1 MATIISDNITSPLGF
16 TTEQTYKA
24 VREGKSGLAHYPC
37 ENGKG
42 GWNDL
47 PFPIEASL
55 FEEEQWDKIMVDGFS
70 KFESLVLHSVK
81 AAISTL
87 LFNKERAILIL
98 SSTKGDIDELHITNY
113 ELPSPTPNTQHPS
126 SNSLADS
133 AKKVSLAIGIENDPI
148 VVCNACISGVSAII
162 LGQRL
167 VDCGNFT
174 HVIVCGADV
183 QSRFIVSGFQSLKAL
198 SDEPCRPFDID
209 RLGLNLGEAAA
220 SIVLSREMNF
230 PNGWKVDKGAVCNDA
245 YHISAPHP
253 KGLGAGLA
261 LSKMKDYYNPI
272 SVIGVHGTATMY
284 NDQMESKAIEEA
296 GLQDVPLSALKGYF
310 GHTMGA
316 AGVLETI
323 IMMRAL
329 EDGMILPSKGFETCG
344 VSGKVKMSDKPMMAK
359 GNTFIK
365 MLSGFGGC
373 NGAVR
378 VSDRQLPQ
386 IIVNDILISQ
396 THSVKITQ
404 DEIIVDGDRLDVT
417 SHGKEM
423 LTEIYK
429 TKIGD
434 YPKFYKMDMLSRLA
448 FVASELLIDSEGHRS
463 KDEDQRTLNSNL
475 STLNSSRAI
484 VFFNHSSSIIADRQY
499 LKSIEKEDFYPSPA
513 AFVYTLPN
521 ITTGEIALRN
531 GYHGETSFYLLA
543 QRNEKLMQRVIKS
556 TFIDRDTKSI
566 IGGWIDCPS
575 EDEFECE
582 ISLFCK
588 E

>member
-1 MATIISDNITSPLGF
+1 MATVISDNITSPLGL

-24 VREGKSGLAHYPC
+24 VRQGKSGLSHYPC
-37 ENGKG
+37 ENGEG
-42 GWNDL
+42 GWNVL

-55 FEEEQWDKIMVDGFS
+55 FNKEQWDKIMVDGFS

-87 LFNKERAILIL
+87 IFNKERAILIL
-98 SSTKGDIDELHITNY
+98 SSTKGDIELL
-113 ELPSPTPNTQHPS
+113 EKGEDMS
-126 SNSLADS
+126 SLADA
-133 AKKVSLAIGIENDPI
+133 AKKVSMAIGIENDPI

-167 VDCGNFT
+167 VDCGNYSN
-174 HVIVCGADV
+174 VIVCGADV
-183 QSRFIVSGFQSLKAL
+183 QSRFIVSGFQALKAL
-198 SDEPCRPFDID
+198 SEEPCRPFDIE

-220 SIVLSREMNF
+220 TIVLSSEMNS
-230 PNGWKVDKGAVCNDA
+230 PKGWKIDKGAICNDA

-253 KGLGAGLA
+253 KGLGAGMA
-261 LSKMKDYYNPI
+261 LRKMKDADNPI

-284 NDQMESKAIEEA
+284 NDQMESKAIEMAE
-296 GLQDVPLSALKGYF
+296 LQDVPLSALKGYF

-323 IMMRAL
+323 ITMRAL
-329 EDGMILPSKGFETCG
+329 EDGLILPSKGFETCG
-344 VSGKVKMSDKPMMAK
+344 VSGKVKISDKSVMVH
-359 GNTFIK
+359 GNTFVK

-378 VSDRQLPQ
+378 VSDRFLPV
-386 IIVNDILISQ
+386 IIVNDILVSQ
-396 THSVKITQ
+396 THSVRITQ
-404 DEIIVDGDRLDVT
+404 DEIVVDDNRLDVK

-423 LTEIYK
+423 LTEVYK
-429 TKIGD
+429 TKIGN

-448 FVASELLIDSEGHRS
+448 FVASELLIGC
-463 KDEDQRTLNSNL
+463 DEENDDHSND
-475 STLNSSRAI
+475 RA
-484 VFFNHSSSIIADRQY
+484 VVLFNHSSSIIADRQY
-499 LKSIEKEDFYPSPA
+499 VKSIEIDDFFPSPA

-531 GYHGETSFYLLA
+531 GYHGETSFYILVE
-543 QRNEKLMQRVIKS
+543 RNEKLMQRVIKS
-556 TFIDRDTKSI
+556 TFIDRDIKSV

-575 EDEFECE
+575 EDKFECD
-582 ISLFCK
+582 IRIYVK

>member
-1 MATIISDNITSPLGF
+1 MATVISDNITSPLGL

-24 VREGKSGLAHYPC
+24 VRQGKSGLKHYPC
-37 ENGKG
+37 EDGKG

-55 FEEEQWDKIMVDGFS
+55 FNKEQWDKIMVDGFS

-87 LFNKERAILIL
+87 IFNKERAILIL
-98 SSTKGDIDELHITNY
+98 SSTKGDIELL
-113 ELPSPTPNTQHPS
+113 EKGEDMS
-126 SNSLADS
+126 SLADA
-133 AKKVSLAIGIENDPI
+133 AKKVSMAIGIENDPI

-167 VDCGNFT
+167 VDCGNYSN
-174 HVIVCGADV
+174 VIVCGADV
-183 QSRFIVSGFQSLKAL
+183 QSRFIVSGFQALKAL
-198 SDEPCRPFDID
+198 SEEPCRPFDIE

-220 SIVLSREMNF
+220 TIVLSSERNS
-230 PNGWKVDKGAVCNDA
+230 PKGWKIDKGAICNDA

-253 KGLGAGLA
+253 KGLGAGMA
-261 LSKMKDYYNPI
+261 LRKMKDADNPI

-284 NDQMESKAIEEA
+284 NDQMESKAIEMAE
-296 GLQDVPLSALKGYF
+296 LQDVPLSALKGYF

-323 IMMRAL
+323 ITMRAL
-329 EDGMILPSKGFETCG
+329 EDGVILPSKGFETRG
-344 VSGKVKMSDKPMMAK
+344 VSCKVKMSDKPMMAN
-359 GNTFIK
+359 GNTFVK

-378 VSDRQLPQ
+378 VSDRFLPV
-386 IIVNDILISQ
+386 IIVNDILVSQ
-396 THSVKITQ
+396 THSVRITQ
-404 DEIIVDGDRLDVT
+404 DEIVVDGNRLDVK

-423 LTEIYK
+423 LTEVYK
-429 TKIGD
+429 TKIGN

-448 FVASELLIDSEGHRS
+448 FVVSELLIGC
-463 KDEDQRTLNSNL
+463 DEIKEEHSND
-475 STLNSSRAI
+475 RA
-484 VFFNHSSSIIADRQY
+484 VVLFNHSSSIIADRQY
-499 LKSIEKEDFYPSPA
+499 VKSIEIDDFFPSPA

-531 GYHGETSFYLLA
+531 GYHGETSFYILA
-543 QRNEKLMQRVIKS
+543 ERNEKLMQRVIKS
-556 TFIDRDTKSI
+556 TFIDRDIKSV

-575 EDEFECE
+575 EDKFECD
-582 ISLFCK
+582 IRIYVK

>member
-1 MATIISDNITSPLGF
+1 MATVISDNITSPLGL

-24 VREGKSGLAHYPC
+24 VRQGKSGLSHYPC
-37 ENGKG
+37 ENGEG

-55 FEEEQWDKIMVDGFS
+55 FNKEQWDKIMVDGFS

-87 LFNKERAILIL
+87 IFNKERAILIL
-98 SSTKGDIDELHITNY
+98 SSTKGDIELL
-113 ELPSPTPNTQHPS
+113 EKGEDMS
-126 SNSLADS
+126 SLADA
-133 AKKVSLAIGIENDPI
+133 AKKVSMAIGIENDPI

-167 VDCGNFT
+167 VDCGNYSN
-174 HVIVCGADV
+174 VIVCGADV
-183 QSRFIVSGFQSLKAL
+183 QSRFIVSGFQALKAL
-198 SDEPCRPFDID
+198 SEEPCRPFDIE

-220 SIVLSREMNF
+220 TIVLSSEMNS
-230 PNGWKVDKGAVCNDA
+230 PKGWKIDKGAICNDA

-253 KGLGAGLA
+253 KGLGAGMA
-261 LSKMKDYYNPI
+261 LRKMKDADNPI

-284 NDQMESKAIEEA
+284 NDQMESKAIEMAE
-296 GLQDVPLSALKGYF
+296 LQDVPLSALKGYF
-310 GHTMGA
+310 GHTMGS

-329 EDGMILPSKGFETCG
+329 EDGVILPSKGFETRG
-344 VSGKVKMSDKPMMAK
+344 VSGKVKMSDKSMMAN
-359 GNTFIK
+359 GNTFVK

-378 VSDRQLPQ
+378 VSDRSLPQ
-386 IIVNDILISQ
+386 IIVNDILVSQ
-396 THSVKITQ
+396 THSVRITQ
-404 DEIIVDGDRLDVT
+404 DEIVVDGNRLDVK

-423 LTEIYK
+423 LTEVYK
-429 TKIGD
+429 TKIGN

-448 FVASELLIDSEGHRS
+448 FVASELLIGC
-463 KDEDQRTLNSNL
+463 DEENDDHSND
-475 STLNSSRAI
+475 RA
-484 VFFNHSSSIIADRQY
+484 VVLFNHASSIIADRQY
-499 LKSIEKEDFYPSPA
+499 VKSIEIDDFFPSPA

-531 GYHGETSFYLLA
+531 GYHGETSFYILA
-543 QRNEKLMQRVIKS
+543 ERNERLMQRVIKS
-556 TFIDRDTKSI
+556 TFIDRDIKSV

-575 EDEFECE
+575 EDKFECD
-582 ISLFCK
+582 IRIYVK

>member
-1 MATIISDNITSPLGF
+1 MATVISDNITSPLGL
-16 TTEQTYKA
+16 TTEQTYKT
-24 VREGKSGLAHYPC
+24 VRQGKSGLSHYPC
-37 ENGKG
+37 ENGEG

-55 FEEEQWDKIMVDGFS
+55 FNKEQWDKIMVDGFS

-87 LFNKERAILIL
+87 IFNKERAILIL
-98 SSTKGDIDELHITNY
+98 SSTKGDIELL
-113 ELPSPTPNTQHPS
+113 EKGEDMS
-126 SNSLADS
+126 SLADA
-133 AKKVSLAIGIENDPI
+133 AKKVSMAIGIENDPI

-167 VDCGNFT
+167 VDCGNYSN
-174 HVIVCGADV
+174 VIVCGADV
-183 QSRFIVSGFQSLKAL
+183 QSRFIVSGFQALKAL
-198 SDEPCRPFDID
+198 SEEPCRPFDIE

-220 SIVLSREMNF
+220 TIVLSSEMNS
-230 PNGWKVDKGAVCNDA
+230 PKGWKIDKGAICNDA

-253 KGLGAGLA
+253 KGLGAGMA
-261 LSKMKDYYNPI
+261 LRKMKDADNPI

-284 NDQMESKAIEEA
+284 NDQMESKAIEMAE
-296 GLQDVPLSALKGYF
+296 LQDVPLLALKGYF

-323 IMMRAL
+323 ITMRAL
-329 EDGMILPSKGFETCG
+329 EDGLILPSKGFETCG
-344 VSGKVKMSDKPMMAK
+344 VSGKVKISDKSVMVH
-359 GNTFIK
+359 GNTFVK

-378 VSDRQLPQ
+378 VSDRFLPV
-386 IIVNDILISQ
+386 IIVNDILVSQ
-396 THSVKITQ
+396 THSVRITQ
-404 DEIIVDGDRLDVT
+404 DEIVVDGNRLDVK

-423 LTEIYK
+423 LTEVYK
-429 TKIGD
+429 TKIGN

-448 FVASELLIDSEGHRS
+448 FVASELLIGC
-463 KDEDQRTLNSNL
+463 DEENDDHSND
-475 STLNSSRAI
+475 RA
-484 VFFNHSSSIIADRQY
+484 VVLFNHSSSIIADRQY
-499 LKSIEKEDFYPSPA
+499 VKSIEIDDFFPSPA

-531 GYHGETSFYLLA
+531 GYHGETSFYILA
-543 QRNEKLMQRVIKS
+543 ERNEKLMQRVIKS
-556 TFIDRDTKSI
+556 TFIDRDIKSV

-575 EDEFECE
+575 EDKFECD
-582 ISLFCK
+582 IRIYVK

>member
-1 MATIISDNITSPLGF
+1 MATVISNNITSPLGL

-24 VREGKSGLAHYPC
+24 VCQGKSGLSHYPC
-37 ENGKG
+37 ENGEG

-47 PFPIEASL
+47 PFSIEASL
-55 FEEEQWDKIMVDGFS
+55 FNKEQWDKIMVDGFS
-70 KFESLVLHSVK
+70 KFESLVLYSVK

-87 LFNKERAILIL
+87 IFNKERAILIL
-98 SSTKGDIDELHITNY
+98 SSTKGDIELL
-113 ELPSPTPNTQHPS
+113 EKGEDMS
-126 SNSLADS
+126 SLADA
-133 AKKVSLAIGIENDPI
+133 AKKVSMAIGIENDPI

-167 VDCGNFT
+167 VDCGNYSN
-174 HVIVCGADV
+174 VIVCGADV
-183 QSRFIVSGFQSLKAL
+183 QSRFIVSGFQALKAL
-198 SDEPCRPFDID
+198 SEEPCRPFDIE

-220 SIVLSREMNF
+220 TIVLSSEMNS
-230 PNGWKVDKGAVCNDA
+230 PKGWKVDKGAVCNDA

-253 KGLGAGLA
+253 KGLGAGMA
-261 LSKMKDYYNPI
+261 LCKMKDADNPI

-284 NDQMESKAIEEA
+284 NDQMESKAIEMAE
-296 GLQDVPLSALKGYF
+296 LQDVPLSALKGYF

-323 IMMRAL
+323 ITMRAL
-329 EDGMILPSKGFETCG
+329 EDDVILPSKGYETCG
-344 VSGKVKMSDKPMMAK
+344 VSGKVKMSDKSVMVH
-359 GNTFIK
+359 GNTFVK

-378 VSDRQLPQ
+378 VSDRFLPM
-386 IIVNDILISQ
+386 IIVNDILVSQ
-396 THSVKITQ
+396 THSVRITQ
-404 DEIIVDGDRLDVT
+404 DEIIVDGNRLDVK
-417 SHGKEM
+417 SRGKEM
-423 LTEIYK
+423 LTEVYK

-448 FVASELLIDSEGHRS
+448 FIASELLIEAEGQRS
-463 KDEDQRTLNSNL
+463 KGKNQKAKVESQRAVVL
-475 STLNSSRAI
+475 
-484 VFFNHSSSIIADRQY
+484 FNHSSSIIADRQY
-499 LKSIEKEDFYPSPA
+499 VKSIEKDDFFPSPA

-543 QRNEKLMQRVIKS
+543 ERNEKLMQRVIKS
-556 TFIDRDTKSI
+556 TFIDRDIKSV

-575 EDEFECE
+575 EDKFECD
-582 ISLFCK
+582 IRIYVK
-588 E
+588 Q

>member
-1 MATIISDNITSPLGF
+1 MATVISDNITSPLGF

-98 SSTKGDIDELHITNY
+98 SSTKGDIEDFL
-113 ELPSPTPNTQHPS
+113 SPTPNTQHPS
-126 SNSLADS
+126 SKTLADA

-167 VDCGNFT
+167 VDCGNYT

-198 SDEPCRPFDID
+198 SGEPCRPFDIE

-220 SIVLSREMNF
+220 TIVLSREMNF

-253 KGLGAGLA
+253 KGLGAGMA
-261 LSKMKDYYNPI
+261 LSKMKDADNPI

-284 NDQMESKAIEEA
+284 NDQMESKAIEMTD
-296 GLQDVPLSALKGYF
+296 LQDVPLSALKGYF

-329 EDGMILPSKGFETCG
+329 EDGIILPSKGFETCG
-344 VSGKVKMSDKPMMAK
+344 VSGKVKMSDKTMTAD
-359 GNTFIK
+359 GNTFVK

-378 VSDRQLPQ
+378 VSDRPLPQ
-386 IIVNDILISQ
+386 IIVNDILVSQ

-404 DEIIVDGDRLDVT
+404 DEIIVDGNRLDVK

-423 LTEIYK
+423 LTEVYK

-448 FVASELLIDSEGHRS
+448 FVASELLIGAEG
-463 KDEDQRTLNSNL
+463 QRTLNSNP

-484 VFFNHSSSIIADRQY
+484 VLFNHSSSIIADRQY
-499 LKSIEKEDFYPSPA
+499 VKSIEKDDFFPSPA

-531 GYHGETSFYLLA
+531 DYHGETSFYLLA
-543 QRNEKLMQRVIKS
+543 ERNEKLMQRVIKS
-556 TFIDRDTKSI
+556 TFIDRDIKSV

-582 ISLFCK
+582 ISVFCK

>member
-1 MATIISDNITSPLGF
+1 MATIISDNITSPLGL

-24 VREGKSGLAHYPC
+24 VREGKSGLSHYPC
-37 ENGKG
+37 ENGEG

-55 FEEEQWDKIMVDGFS
+55 FSKEQWDEIVVDGFS

-81 AAISTL
+81 EAISTL
-87 LFNKERAILIL
+87 IFNKERAILIL
-98 SSTKGDIDELHITNY
+98 SSTKGDIELL
-113 ELPSPTPNTQHPS
+113 EKGEDMP
-126 SNSLADS
+126 SLADA

-148 VVCNACISGVSAII
+148 VVCNACISGVAAII

-167 VDCGNFT
+167 VDCGNYT

-198 SDEPCRPFDID
+198 SDEPCRPFDIE

-220 SIVLSREMNF
+220 TIVLSREMNS

-253 KGLGAGLA
+253 KGLGAGMA
-261 LSKMKDYYNPI
+261 LRKMKDADNPI

-284 NDQMESKAIEEA
+284 NDQMESKAIEMA
-296 GLQDVPLSALKGYF
+296 DLQDVPLSALKGYF

-323 IMMRAL
+323 LMMRAI
-329 EDGMILPSKGFETCG
+329 EDNMILPSKGFETCG
-344 VSGKVKMSDKPMMAK
+344 VSGKVKMSDKPMTAE
-359 GNTFIK
+359 GNTFVK

-373 NGAVR
+373 NGVVR
-378 VSDRQLPQ
+378 VSDRPLPQ
-386 IIVNDILISQ
+386 IIDNDNLVSQ

-404 DEIIVDGDRLDVT
+404 DEVVVDGSRLDVK
-417 SHGKEM
+417 SRGKEM
-423 LTEIYK
+423 LTEVYK

-434 YPKFYKMDMLSRLA
+434 YSKFYKMDMLSRLA
-448 FVASELLIDSEGHRS
+448 FIASELIIESEG
-463 KDEDQRTLNSNL
+463 QRTLNSNP
-475 STLNSSRAI
+475 STLNYSRA
-484 VFFNHSSSIIADRQY
+484 VVLFNHSSSIIADRQY
-499 LKSIEKEDFYPSPA
+499 VKSIEKDDFFPSPA

-531 GYHGETSFYLLA
+531 GYHGETSFYILA
-543 QRNEKLMQRVIKS
+543 ERNEKLMQRVIKS
-556 TFIDRDTKSI
+556 TFIDRDIKSV

-582 ISLFCK
+582 ISIFCK

>member
-1 MATIISDNITSPLGF
+1 MATIISDNITSPLGL
-16 TTEQTYKA
+16 TTEQTYRA

-37 ENGKG
+37 ENGEG

-55 FEEEQWDKIMVDGFS
+55 FKKEQWDKIMVDGFS

-87 LFNKERAILIL
+87 IFNKERAILIL
-98 SSTKGDIDELHITNY
+98 SSTKGDVEDFL
-113 ELPSPTPNTQHPS
+113 SPTPNTQHPS

-133 AKKVSLAIGIENDPI
+133 AKKVSQAIGIENDPI
-148 VVCNACISGVSAII
+148 VVCNACISGISAII

-198 SDEPCRPFDID
+198 SDEPCRPFDIE

-220 SIVLSREMNF
+220 TIVLSREMNF
-230 PNGWKVDKGAVCNDA
+230 PDGWKVDKGAICNDA

-253 KGLGAGLA
+253 KGLGAGMA
-261 LSKMKDYYNPI
+261 LGKMKDADNPI

-284 NDQMESKAIEEA
+284 NDQMESKAIEMA

-404 DEIIVDGDRLDVT
+404 DEIIVDGNRLDVK

-423 LTEIYK
+423 LTEVYK

-448 FVASELLIDSEGHRS
+448 FVASELLIDSEGQRS
-463 KDEDQRTLNSNL
+463 KDEGEFSISND
-475 STLNSSRAI
+475 RAI
-484 VFFNHSSSIIADRQY
+484 VLFNHSSSIIADRQY
-499 LKSIEKEDFYPSPA
+499 LKSIEKDDFYPSPA

-543 QRNEKLMQRVIKS
+543 ERNEKLMQRVIKS

-566 IGGWIDCPS
+566 IGGWIDCLS

>member
-1 MATIISDNITSPLGF
+1 MATVISDNITSPLGL

-24 VREGKSGLAHYPC
+24 VCEGKSGLAHYPC
-37 ENGKG
+37 EDGKG

-55 FEEEQWDKIMVDGFS
+55 FNKEQWDKIMVDGFS
-70 KFESLVLHSVK
+70 RFESLVLHSVK

-87 LFNKERAILIL
+87 TFDKERAILVL
-98 SSTKGDIDELHITNY
+98 SSTKGDIELL
-113 ELPSPTPNTQHPS
+113 EKGEDMP
-126 SNSLADS
+126 SLADA
-133 AKKVSLAIGIENDPI
+133 AKKVSKAIGIENDPI
-148 VVCNACISGVSAII
+148 VVCNACISGVSGII

-167 VDCGNFT
+167 VDCGNYT
-174 HVIVCGADV
+174 HAIVCGADV
-183 QSRFIVSGFQSLKAL
+183 QGRFIVSGFQSLKAL
-198 SDEPCRPFDID
+198 SDEPCRPFDIE

-220 SIVLSREMNF
+220 TIVLSREMDF
-230 PNGWKVDKGAVCNDA
+230 PKGWKVDKGAVCNDA

-261 LSKMKDYYNPI
+261 LGKVKDADEPI

-284 NDQMESKAIEEA
+284 NDQMESKAIEMAE
-296 GLQDVPLSALKGYF
+296 LQSVPLSALKGYF

-329 EDGMILPSKGFETCG
+329 EDGVILPSKGFETCG
-344 VSGKVKMSDKPMMAK
+344 VSGKVKMSDKQMTAE
-359 GNTFIK
+359 GNTFVK

-378 VSDRQLPQ
+378 VSDRTLPQ
-386 IIVNDILISQ
+386 IIVNDILVKQS
-396 THSVKITQ
+396 HSVKITQ
-404 DEIIVDGDRLDVT
+404 EEVVIDGEKLDLE
-417 SHGKEM
+417 SRGKEM
-423 LTEIYK
+423 LTEVYK

-448 FVASELLIDSEGHRS
+448 FVASELLIESEG
-463 KDEDQRTLNSNL
+463 QRVINNYQLTINMPNTPHLTPN
-475 STLNSSRAI
+475 TERA
-484 VFFNHSSSIIADRQY
+484 VVLFNHSSSIIADCQY
-499 LKSIEKEDFYPSPA
+499 VKSIDKDDFYPSPA

-543 QRNEKLMQRVIKS
+543 ERNEKLMQRVIKS
-556 TFIDRDTKSI
+556 TFIDRDIKSV

-575 EDEFECE
+575 EDKFECE
-582 ISLFCK
+582 INIFEK
-588 E
+588 

>member
-1 MATIISDNITSPLGF
+1 MATIISDNITSPLGL
-16 TTEQTYKA
+16 TTEQTYRA

-37 ENGKG
+37 ENGEG

-55 FEEEQWDKIMVDGFS
+55 FKKEQWDKIMVDGFS

-87 LFNKERAILIL
+87 IFNKERAILIL
-98 SSTKGDIDELHITNY
+98 SSTKGDVEDFL
-113 ELPSPTPNTQHPS
+113 SPTPNTQHPS

-133 AKKVSLAIGIENDPI
+133 AKKVSQAIGIENDPI
-148 VVCNACISGVSAII
+148 VVCNACISGISAII

-183 QSRFIVSGFQSLKAL
+183 QSRFIVSGFQSLMAL
-198 SDEPCRPFDID
+198 SDEPCRPFDIE

-220 SIVLSREMNF
+220 TIVLSREMNF
-230 PNGWKVDKGAVCNDA
+230 PDGWKVDKGAVCNDA

-253 KGLGAGLA
+253 KGLGAGMA
-261 LSKMKDYYNPI
+261 LGKMKDADNPI

-284 NDQMESKAIEEA
+284 NDQMESKAIEMA

-378 VSDRQLPQ
+378 VSDRQFPQ

-404 DEIIVDGDRLDVT
+404 DEIIVDGNRLDVK

-423 LTEIYK
+423 LTEVYK

-448 FVASELLIDSEGHRS
+448 FVASELLIDSEGQRS
-463 KDEDQRTLNSNL
+463 KDEGEFSISND
-475 STLNSSRAI
+475 RAI

-499 LKSIEKEDFYPSPA
+499 LKSIEKDDFYPSPA

-543 QRNEKLMQRVIKS
+543 ERNEKLMQRVIKS
-556 TFIDRDTKSI
+556 TFIDHDTKSI
-566 IGGWIDCPS
+566 IGGWIDCLS

>member
-1 MATIISDNITSPLGF
+1 MATVISDNITSPLGL

-24 VREGKSGLAHYPC
+24 VRQGKSGLSHYPC
-37 ENGKG
+37 ENGEG

-55 FEEEQWDKIMVDGFS
+55 FNKEQWDKIMVDGFS

-87 LFNKERAILIL
+87 IFNKERAILIL
-98 SSTKGDIDELHITNY
+98 SSTKGDIELL
-113 ELPSPTPNTQHPS
+113 EKGEDMS
-126 SNSLADS
+126 SLADA
-133 AKKVSLAIGIENDPI
+133 AKKVSMAIGIENDPI

-167 VDCGNFT
+167 VDCGNYSN
-174 HVIVCGADV
+174 VIVCGADV
-183 QSRFIVSGFQSLKAL
+183 QSRFIVSGFQALKAL
-198 SDEPCRPFDID
+198 SEEPCRPFDIE

-220 SIVLSREMNF
+220 TIVLSSEMNS
-230 PNGWKVDKGAVCNDA
+230 PKGWKIDKGAICNDA

-253 KGLGAGLA
+253 KGLGAGMA
-261 LSKMKDYYNPI
+261 LRKMKDADNPI

-284 NDQMESKAIEEA
+284 NDQMESKAIEMAE
-296 GLQDVPLSALKGYF
+296 LQDVPLSALKGYF
-310 GHTMGA
+310 GHTMGS

-329 EDGMILPSKGFETCG
+329 EDGVILPSKGFETRG
-344 VSGKVKMSDKPMMAK
+344 VSGKVKMSDKPMMAN
-359 GNTFIK
+359 GNTFVK

-378 VSDRQLPQ
+378 VSDRSLPQ
-386 IIVNDILISQ
+386 IIVNDILVSQ
-396 THSVKITQ
+396 THSVRITQ
-404 DEIIVDGDRLDVT
+404 DEIVVDGNRLDVK

-423 LTEIYK
+423 LTEVYK
-429 TKIGD
+429 TKIGN

-448 FVASELLIDSEGHRS
+448 FVASELLIGC
-463 KDEDQRTLNSNL
+463 DEENDDHSND
-475 STLNSSRAI
+475 RA
-484 VFFNHSSSIIADRQY
+484 VVLFNHASSIIADRQY
-499 LKSIEKEDFYPSPA
+499 VKSIEIDDFFPSPA

-543 QRNEKLMQRVIKS
+543 ERNEKLMQRVIKS
-556 TFIDRDTKSI
+556 TFIDRDIKSV

-575 EDEFECE
+575 EDEFECD
-582 ISLFCK
+582 IRIYVK

>member
-1 MATIISDNITSPLGF
+1 MATVISNNITSPLGL

-24 VREGKSGLAHYPC
+24 VREGKSGLSHYPC
-37 ENGKG
+37 ENGER

-47 PFPIEASL
+47 PFSIEASL
-55 FEEEQWDKIMVDGFS
+55 FKKEQWDEIVVDGFS

-81 AAISTL
+81 EAISTL
-87 LFNKERAILIL
+87 IFNKERAILIL
-98 SSTKGDIDELHITNY
+98 SSTKGDIELL
-113 ELPSPTPNTQHPS
+113 EKGEDMP
-126 SNSLADS
+126 SLADA

-167 VDCGNFT
+167 VDCGNYT
-174 HVIVCGADV
+174 HAIVCGADV

-198 SDEPCRPFDID
+198 SDEPCRPFDIE
-209 RLGLNLGEAAA
+209 RLGLNLGETAAT
-220 SIVLSREMNF
+220 IVLSREMNF
-230 PNGWKVDKGAVCNDA
+230 PNGWKVDKGAICNDA

-253 KGLGAGLA
+253 KGLGAGMA
-261 LSKMKDYYNPI
+261 LSKMKNADNPI

-284 NDQMESKAIEEA
+284 NDQMESKAIEMA
-296 GLQDVPLSALKGYF
+296 DLQDVPLSALKGYF

-329 EDGMILPSKGFETCG
+329 EDNVILPSKGFETCG
-344 VSGKVKMSDKPMMAK
+344 VSGKVKMSDKPMTAE
-359 GNTFIK
+359 GNTFVK

-373 NGAVR
+373 NGVVR
-378 VSDRQLPQ
+378 VSDRPLPQ
-386 IIVNDILISQ
+386 IIDNDILVSQ

-404 DEIIVDGDRLDVT
+404 DEVVVDGSRLDVK
-417 SHGKEM
+417 SRGKEM
-423 LTEIYK
+423 LTEVYK

-448 FVASELLIDSEGHRS
+448 FVASELLIESEG
-463 KDEDQRTLNSNL
+463 QRTLNSNP
-475 STLNSSRAI
+475 STLDSSRAVI
-484 VFFNHSSSIIADRQY
+484 LFNHSSSIIADRQY
-499 LKSIEKEDFYPSPA
+499 VKSIKKDDFFPSPA

-531 GYHGETSFYLLA
+531 GYHGETSFYFLA
-543 QRNEKLMQRVIKS
+543 ERNEKLMQMVIKS
-556 TFIDRDTKSI
+556 TFIDHDIKSV

-582 ISLFCK
+582 ISIFCK

>member
-1 MATIISDNITSPLGF
+1 MATVISDNITSPLGLA
-16 TTEQTYKA
+16 TEQTYKA
-24 VREGKSGLAHYPC
+24 VCEGKSGLAHYPC
-37 ENGKG
+37 EDGKG

-55 FEEEQWDKIMVDGFS
+55 FKEEQWDKIMVDGFS

-87 LFNKERAILIL
+87 TFDKERAILIL
-98 SSTKGDIDELHITNY
+98 SSTKGDIELLENG
-113 ELPSPTPNTQHPS
+113 EDMP
-126 SNSLADS
+126 SLADA
-133 AKKVSLAIGIENDPI
+133 AKKVSLDIGIENDPI

-167 VDCGNFT
+167 VDCGNYT

-183 QSRFIVSGFQSLKAL
+183 QGRFIVSGFQSLKAL
-198 SDEPCRPFDID
+198 SEEPCRPFDIE

-220 SIVLSREMNF
+220 TIVLSREIDF
-230 PNGWKVDKGAVCNDA
+230 PEGWKVDKGAVCNDA

-261 LSKMKDYYNPI
+261 LGKMKDADEQI

-284 NDQMESKAIEEA
+284 NDQMESKAIEMAE
-296 GLQDVPLSALKGYF
+296 LQDVPLSALKGYF

-329 EDGMILPSKGFETCG
+329 EDGVILPSKGFETCG
-344 VSGKVKMSDKPMMAK
+344 VSGKVKMSDKQMAVK
-359 GNTFIK
+359 GNTFVK

-378 VSDRQLPQ
+378 VSDRAFAQ
-386 IIVNDILISQ
+386 IIVNDILVKQS
-396 THSVKITQ
+396 HSVKITQ
-404 DEIIVDGDRLDVT
+404 EEVVVDGEKLDLE
-417 SHGKEM
+417 SQGKEM
-423 LTEIYK
+423 LTEVYK

-448 FVASELLIDSEGHRS
+448 FVVSELLIESEGQRS
-463 KDEDQRTLNSNL
+463 KDEGQLAISKD
-475 STLNSSRAI
+475 RA
-484 VFFNHSSSIIADRQY
+484 VVLFNHSSSIIADRQY
-499 LKSIEKEDFYPSPA
+499 VKSIDKDDFFPSPA

-543 QRNEKLMQRVIKS
+543 ERNEKLMQRVIKS
-556 TFIDRDTKSI
+556 TFIDRDIKSV

-575 EDEFECE
+575 EDKFECE
-582 ISLFCK
+582 INIFDK
-588 E
+588 V

>member
-1 MATIISDNITSPLGF
+1 
-16 TTEQTYKA
+16 
-24 VREGKSGLAHYPC
+24 
-37 ENGKG
+37 
-42 GWNDL
+42 
-47 PFPIEASL
+47 
-55 FEEEQWDKIMVDGFS
+55 
-70 KFESLVLHSVK
+70 
-81 AAISTL
+81 
-87 LFNKERAILIL
+87 
-98 SSTKGDIDELHITNY
+98 
-113 ELPSPTPNTQHPS
+113 
-126 SNSLADS
+126 
-133 AKKVSLAIGIENDPI
+133 
-148 VVCNACISGVSAII
+148 
-162 LGQRL
+162 
-167 VDCGNFT
+167 
-174 HVIVCGADV
+174 
-183 QSRFIVSGFQSLKAL
+183 
-198 SDEPCRPFDID
+198 
-209 RLGLNLGEAAA
+209 
-220 SIVLSREMNF
+220 
-230 PNGWKVDKGAVCNDA
+230 
-245 YHISAPHP
+245 
-253 KGLGAGLA
+253 
-261 LSKMKDYYNPI
+261 
-272 SVIGVHGTATMY
+272 MY
-284 NDQMESKAIEEA
+284 NDQMESKAIEKA
-296 GLQDVPLSALKGYF
+296 GLLGVPLSALKGYF

-404 DEIIVDGDRLDVT
+404 DEIIVDGDRLDVKY
-417 SHGKEM
+417 HGKEM
-423 LTEIYK
+423 LTEVYK

-448 FVASELLIDSEGHRS
+448 FVASELLIDSEGQRS
-463 KDEDQRTLNSNL
+463 KDEDQRTLNSNP

-543 QRNEKLMQRVIKS
+543 ERNEKLMQRVIKS

>member
-1 MATIISDNITSPLGF
+1 MATIISDNITSPLGL

-24 VREGKSGLAHYPC
+24 VCQGKSGLSHYPC
-37 ENGKG
+37 ENEER

-55 FEEEQWDKIMVDGFS
+55 FNKEQWDKIMVDGFS

-87 LFNKERAILIL
+87 IFNKERAILIL
-98 SSTKGDIDELHITNY
+98 SSTKGDIELL
-113 ELPSPTPNTQHPS
+113 EKGEDMPF
-126 SNSLADS
+126 LADA
-133 AKKVSLAIGIENDPI
+133 AKKVSMAIGIENDPI

-167 VDCGNFT
+167 VDCGNYSN
-174 HVIVCGADV
+174 VIVCGADV
-183 QSRFIVSGFQSLKAL
+183 QSRFIVSGFQALKAL
-198 SDEPCRPFDID
+198 SEEPCRPFDIE

-220 SIVLSREMNF
+220 TIVLSSEMNS
-230 PNGWKVDKGAVCNDA
+230 PKGWKVDKGAVCNDA

-253 KGLGAGLA
+253 KGLGAGMA
-261 LSKMKDYYNPI
+261 LCKMKDADNPI

-284 NDQMESKAIEEA
+284 NDQMESKAIEMAE
-296 GLQDVPLSALKGYF
+296 LQDVPLSALKGYF

-329 EDGMILPSKGFETCG
+329 EDDVILPSKGYETCG
-344 VSGKVKMSDKPMMAK
+344 VSGKVKMSDKPMTAE
-359 GNTFIK
+359 GNTFVK

-378 VSDRQLPQ
+378 VSDRFLPM
-386 IIVNDILISQ
+386 IIVNDILVSQ
-396 THSVKITQ
+396 THSVRITQ
-404 DEIIVDGDRLDVT
+404 DEIIVDGNRLDVK

-423 LTEIYK
+423 LTEVYK

-448 FVASELLIDSEGHRS
+448 FIASELLLEAEGQRS
-463 KDEDQRTLNSNL
+463 KVKSQKSKVESQRAVVL
-475 STLNSSRAI
+475 
-484 VFFNHSSSIIADRQY
+484 FNHSSSIIADRQY
-499 LKSIEKEDFYPSPA
+499 VKSIEKDDFFPSPA

-543 QRNEKLMQRVIKS
+543 ERNEKLMQRVIKS
-556 TFIDRDTKSI
+556 TFIDRDIKSV

-575 EDEFECE
+575 EDKFECD
-582 ISLFCK
+582 IRIYVK
-588 E
+588 Q

>member
-1 MATIISDNITSPLGF
+1 MATVISDNITSPLGL

-24 VREGKSGLAHYPC
+24 VCEGKSGLAHYPC
-37 ENGKG
+37 EDGKG

-55 FEEEQWDKIMVDGFS
+55 FKEEQWDKIMIEGFS

-81 AAISTL
+81 AAISSL
-87 LFNKERAILIL
+87 DFDKERAILIL
-98 SSTKGDIDELHITNY
+98 SSTKGDIELL
-113 ELPSPTPNTQHPS
+113 EKGEDMP
-126 SNSLADS
+126 SLADA
-133 AKKVSLAIGIENDPI
+133 AKKVSKAIGIENDPI

-167 VDCGNFT
+167 VDCGNYT

-183 QSRFIVSGFQSLKAL
+183 QGRFIVSGFQSLKAL
-198 SDEPCRPFDID
+198 SDEPCRPFDIE

-220 SIVLSREMNF
+220 TIVLSREMDF
-230 PNGWKVDKGAVCNDA
+230 PKGWKIDKGAICNDA

-261 LSKMKDYYNPI
+261 LGKVKDADEPI

-284 NDQMESKAIEEA
+284 NDQMESKAIEMAE
-296 GLQDVPLSALKGYF
+296 LQDVPLSALKGYF

-329 EDGMILPSKGFETCG
+329 EDGVILPSKGFETCG
-344 VSGKVKMSDKPMMAK
+344 VSGKVKMSDKSMTAK
-359 GNTFIK
+359 GKTFVK

-373 NGAVR
+373 NGAVL
-378 VSDRQLPQ
+378 VSDRTLPQ
-386 IIVNDILISQ
+386 IIVNDILVKQS
-396 THSVKITQ
+396 HSVKITQ
-404 DEIIVDGDRLDVT
+404 DEIVVDGEILDLT
-417 SHGKEM
+417 SRGKEM
-423 LTEIYK
+423 LTEVYK

-448 FVASELLIDSEGHRS
+448 FIASELLIGSEGQKS
-463 KDEDQRTLNSNL
+463 KDDGQL
-475 STLNSSRAI
+475 SISKDRA
-484 VFFNHSSSIIADRQY
+484 VVLFNHSSSIIADRQY
-499 LKSIEKEDFYPSPA
+499 VKSIDKDDFFPSPA

-521 ITTGEIALRN
+521 ITTGEIVLRN

-543 QRNEKLMQRVIKS
+543 ERNEKLMQRVIKS
-556 TFIDRDTKSI
+556 TFIDHDIKSV

-582 ISLFCK
+582 INIFDK
-588 E
+588 V

>member
-1 MATIISDNITSPLGF
+1 MATVISDNITSPLGL
-16 TTEQTYKA
+16 TTEQTYNA
-24 VREGKSGLAHYPC
+24 VCEGKSGLAHYPC
-37 ENGKG
+37 EDGKG

-55 FEEEQWDKIMVDGFS
+55 FKEEQWDKIMVDVFS

-81 AAISTL
+81 AATSTL
-87 LFNKERAILIL
+87 TFDKERAILIL
-98 SSTKGDIDELHITNY
+98 SSTKGDIELL
-113 ELPSPTPNTQHPS
+113 EKGEDMP
-126 SNSLADS
+126 SLADA
-133 AKKVSLAIGIENDPI
+133 AKKVSKAIGIENDPI

-167 VDCGNFT
+167 VDCGNYT
-174 HVIVCGADV
+174 HAIVCGADV
-183 QSRFIVSGFQSLKAL
+183 QGRFIVSGFQSLKAL
-198 SDEPCRPFDID
+198 SDEPCRPFDIE

-220 SIVLSREMNF
+220 TIVLSREMDF
-230 PNGWKVDKGAVCNDA
+230 PKGWKVDKGAVCNDA

-261 LSKMKDYYNPI
+261 LGKVKDSDNPI

-284 NDQMESKAIEEA
+284 NDQMESKAIEMAE
-296 GLQDVPLSALKGYF
+296 LQDVPLSALKGYF

-323 IMMRAL
+323 IMMKAL
-329 EDGMILPSKGFETCG
+329 EDGVILPSKGFETCG
-344 VSGKVKMSDKPMMAK
+344 VSGKVKMSDKQMTAE
-359 GNTFIK
+359 GNTFVK

-378 VSDRQLPQ
+378 VSDRSLPQ
-386 IIVNDILISQ
+386 IIVNDILIKQS
-396 THSVKITQ
+396 HSVRITQ
-404 DEIIVDGDRLDVT
+404 EEIIVDGERLDLK
-417 SHGKEM
+417 SRGKYM
-423 LTEIYK
+423 LTEVYK

-448 FVASELLIDSEGHRS
+448 FVASELLIGCEGQRS
-463 KDEDQRTLNSNL
+463 KDEGQL
-475 STLNSSRAI
+475 SISKNRA
-484 VFFNHSSSIIADRQY
+484 VVLFNHSSSIIADRQY
-499 LKSIEKEDFYPSPA
+499 VKSIDKDDFFPSPA

-521 ITTGEIALRN
+521 ITTGKIALRN

-543 QRNEKLMQRVIKS
+543 EKNEKLMQRVIKS
-556 TFIDRDTKSI
+556 TFIDRDIKSV

-582 ISLFCK
+582 INIFDK
-588 E
+588 V

>member
-1 MATIISDNITSPLGF
+1 MATVISDNITSPLGL

-24 VREGKSGLAHYPC
+24 VRQGKSGLTHYPC
-37 ENGKG
+37 ENGEG

-55 FEEEQWDKIMVDGFS
+55 FNKEQWEKIMVDGFS

-87 LFNKERAILIL
+87 IFNKERAILIL
-98 SSTKGDIDELHITNY
+98 SSTKGDIELL
-113 ELPSPTPNTQHPS
+113 EKGEDMS
-126 SNSLADS
+126 SLADA
-133 AKKVSLAIGIENDPI
+133 AKKVSMAIGIENDPI

-167 VDCGNFT
+167 VDCGNYSN
-174 HVIVCGADV
+174 VIVCGADV
-183 QSRFIVSGFQSLKAL
+183 QSRFIVSGFQALKAL
-198 SDEPCRPFDID
+198 SEEPCRPFDIE

-220 SIVLSREMNF
+220 TIVLSSEMNS
-230 PNGWKVDKGAVCNDA
+230 PKGWKIDKGAICNDA

-253 KGLGAGLA
+253 KGLGAGMA
-261 LSKMKDYYNPI
+261 LRKMKDADNPI

-284 NDQMESKAIEEA
+284 NDQMESKAIEMAE
-296 GLQDVPLSALKGYF
+296 LQDVPLSALKGYF

-323 IMMRAL
+323 ITMRAL
-329 EDGMILPSKGFETCG
+329 EDGLILPSKGFETCG
-344 VSGKVKMSDKPMMAK
+344 VSGKVKISDKSVMVHE
-359 GNTFIK
+359 NTFVK

-378 VSDRQLPQ
+378 VSDRSLSQ
-386 IIVNDILISQ
+386 IIVNDILVEQS
-396 THSVKITQ
+396 HSVRITQ
-404 DEIIVDGDRLDVT
+404 NEVIIDDERLDLK
-417 SHGKEM
+417 SRGKEM
-423 LTEIYK
+423 LTEVYK
-429 TKIGD
+429 TKIGN

-448 FVASELLIDSEGHRS
+448 FVASELLIGC
-463 KDEDQRTLNSNL
+463 DEENDDHSND
-475 STLNSSRAI
+475 RA
-484 VFFNHSSSIIADRQY
+484 VVLFNHSSSIIADRQY
-499 LKSIEKEDFYPSPA
+499 VKSIEIDDFFPSPA

-531 GYHGETSFYLLA
+531 GYHGETSFYILA
-543 QRNEKLMQRVIKS
+543 ERNEKLMQRVIKS
-556 TFIDRDTKSI
+556 TFIDRDIKSV

-575 EDEFECE
+575 EDKFECD
-582 ISLFCK
+582 IRIYVK

>member
-1 MATIISDNITSPLGF
+1 MATVISNNITSPLGL

-24 VREGKSGLAHYPC
+24 VREGKSGLSHYPC
-37 ENGKG
+37 ENGEG

-55 FEEEQWDKIMVDGFS
+55 FSKEQWDKIMVNGFS
-70 KFESLVLHSVK
+70 KFESLVLYSVK

-87 LFNKERAILIL
+87 IFNKERAILIL
-98 SSTKGDIDELHITNY
+98 SSTKGDIELL
-113 ELPSPTPNTQHPS
+113 EKGEEMP
-126 SNSLADS
+126 SLADA

-167 VDCGNFT
+167 VDCGNYT

-198 SDEPCRPFDID
+198 SDEPCRPFDIE

-220 SIVLSREMNF
+220 TIVLSREINS

-253 KGLGAGLA
+253 KGLGAGMA
-261 LSKMKDYYNPI
+261 LSKMKNADNPI

-284 NDQMESKAIEEA
+284 NDQMESKAIEMA
-296 GLQDVPLSALKGYF
+296 DLQDVPLSALKGYF

-329 EDGMILPSKGFETCG
+329 EDNVILPSKGFETCG
-344 VSGKVKMSDKPMMAK
+344 VSGKVKMSDKPMTAE
-359 GNTFIK
+359 GNTFVK

-373 NGAVR
+373 NGVVR
-378 VSDRQLPQ
+378 ISNRPLPQ
-386 IIVNDILISQ
+386 IIDNDILVSQ

-404 DEIIVDGDRLDVT
+404 DEVVVDGSRLDVK
-417 SHGKEM
+417 SRGKEM
-423 LTEIYK
+423 LTEVYK
-429 TKIGD
+429 TKIGN

-448 FVASELLIDSEGHRS
+448 FVASELLIESEG
-463 KDEDQRTLNSNL
+463 QRTLNSNP
-475 STLNSSRAI
+475 STLNYSRA
-484 VFFNHSSSIIADRQY
+484 VVLFNHSSSIIADRQY
-499 LKSIEKEDFYPSPA
+499 VKSIEKDDFFPSPA

-543 QRNEKLMQRVIKS
+543 ERNEELMQRVIKS
-556 TFIDRDTKSI
+556 TFIDRDVKSV

-575 EDEFECE
+575 EDGFECE
-582 ISLFCK
+582 ISIFCK

>member
-1 MATIISDNITSPLGF
+1 MATVISNNITSPLGL

-24 VREGKSGLAHYPC
+24 VREGKSGLSHYPC
-37 ENGKG
+37 ENGEG

-55 FEEEQWDKIMVDGFS
+55 FSKEQWGEIMVDGFS
-70 KFESLVLHSVK
+70 KFESLVLYSVK

-87 LFNKERAILIL
+87 IFNKERAILIL
-98 SSTKGDIDELHITNY
+98 SSTKGDIELL
-113 ELPSPTPNTQHPS
+113 EKGEDMP
-126 SNSLADS
+126 SLADA

-167 VDCGNFT
+167 VDCGNYT
-174 HVIVCGADV
+174 HAIVCGADV

-198 SDEPCRPFDID
+198 SDEPCRPFDIE

-220 SIVLSREMNF
+220 TIVLSREMNS

-253 KGLGAGLA
+253 KGLGAGMA
-261 LSKMKDYYNPI
+261 LSKMKNADNPI

-284 NDQMESKAIEEA
+284 NDQMESKAIEMA
-296 GLQDVPLSALKGYF
+296 DLQDVPLSALKGYF

-329 EDGMILPSKGFETCG
+329 EDNVILPSKGFETCG
-344 VSGKVKMSDKPMMAK
+344 VSGKVKMSDKPMTAE
-359 GNTFIK
+359 GNTFVK

-373 NGAVR
+373 NGVVR
-378 VSDRQLPQ
+378 VSNRPLPQ
-386 IIVNDILISQ
+386 IIDNDILVSQ

-404 DEIIVDGDRLDVT
+404 DEVVVDGSRLDVK

-448 FVASELLIDSEGHRS
+448 FVASELLIESEG
-463 KDEDQRTLNSNL
+463 QRTLNSNP
-475 STLNSSRAI
+475 STLDSSRAVI
-484 VFFNHSSSIIADRQY
+484 LFNHSSSIIADRQY
-499 LKSIEKEDFYPSPA
+499 VKSIKKDDFFPSPA

-543 QRNEKLMQRVIKS
+543 ERNEKLMQMVIKS
-556 TFIDRDTKSI
+556 TFIDHDIKSV

-582 ISLFCK
+582 ISIFCK

>member
-1 MATIISDNITSPLGF
+1 MATVISDNITSPLGL

-24 VREGKSGLAHYPC
+24 VRQGKSGLSHYPC
-37 ENGKG
+37 ENGEG

-55 FEEEQWDKIMVDGFS
+55 FNKEQWDKIMVDGFS

-87 LFNKERAILIL
+87 IFNKERAILIL
-98 SSTKGDIDELHITNY
+98 SSTKGDIELL
-113 ELPSPTPNTQHPS
+113 EKGEDMS
-126 SNSLADS
+126 SLADA
-133 AKKVSLAIGIENDPI
+133 AKKVSMAIGIENDPI

-167 VDCGNFT
+167 VDCGNYSN
-174 HVIVCGADV
+174 VIVCGADV
-183 QSRFIVSGFQSLKAL
+183 QSRFIVSGFQALKAL
-198 SDEPCRPFDID
+198 SEEPCRPFDIE

-220 SIVLSREMNF
+220 TIVLSSEMNS
-230 PNGWKVDKGAVCNDA
+230 PKGWKIDKGAICNDA

-253 KGLGAGLA
+253 KGLGAGMA
-261 LSKMKDYYNPI
+261 LRKMKDADNPI

-284 NDQMESKAIEEA
+284 NDQMESKAIEMAE
-296 GLQDVPLSALKGYF
+296 LQDVPLSALKGYF

-323 IMMRAL
+323 ITMRAL
-329 EDGMILPSKGFETCG
+329 EDGLILPSKGFETCG
-344 VSGKVKMSDKPMMAK
+344 VSGKVKISDKSVMVH
-359 GNTFIK
+359 GNTFVK

-378 VSDRQLPQ
+378 VSDRFLPV
-386 IIVNDILISQ
+386 IIVNDILVSQ
-396 THSVKITQ
+396 THSVSITQ
-404 DEIIVDGDRLDVT
+404 DEIIVDGNRLDVK

-423 LTEIYK
+423 LTEVYK
-429 TKIGD
+429 TKIGN

-448 FVASELLIDSEGHRS
+448 FVASELLIGC
-463 KDEDQRTLNSNL
+463 DEENDDHSND
-475 STLNSSRAI
+475 RA
-484 VFFNHSSSIIADRQY
+484 VVLFNHSSSIIADRQY
-499 LKSIEKEDFYPSPA
+499 VKSIEIDDFFPSPA

-531 GYHGETSFYLLA
+531 GYHGETSFYILA
-543 QRNEKLMQRVIKS
+543 ERNEKLMQRVIKS
-556 TFIDRDTKSI
+556 TFIDRDIKSV

-575 EDEFECE
+575 EDKFECD
-582 ISLFCK
+582 IRIYVK

>member
-1 MATIISDNITSPLGF
+1 MATVISDNITSPLGL

-24 VREGKSGLAHYPC
+24 VCEGKSGLKHYPC
-37 ENGKG
+37 EDGKG

-55 FEEEQWDKIMVDGFS
+55 FDKEQWDKIMVEGFS

-87 LFNKERAILIL
+87 IFNKERAILIL
-98 SSTKGDIDELHITNY
+98 SSTKGDIELL
-113 ELPSPTPNTQHPS
+113 EKGEDMS
-126 SNSLADS
+126 SLADA
-133 AKKVSLAIGIENDPI
+133 AKKVSMAIGIENDPI

-167 VDCGNFT
+167 VDCGNYSN
-174 HVIVCGADV
+174 VIVCGADV
-183 QSRFIVSGFQSLKAL
+183 QSRFIVSGFQALKAL
-198 SDEPCRPFDID
+198 SEEPCRPFDIE

-220 SIVLSREMNF
+220 TIVLSSEMNS
-230 PNGWKVDKGAVCNDA
+230 PKGWKIDKGAICNDA

-253 KGLGAGLA
+253 KGLGAGMA
-261 LSKMKDYYNPI
+261 LRKMKDADNPI

-284 NDQMESKAIEEA
+284 NDQMESKAIEMAE
-296 GLQDVPLSALKGYF
+296 LQDVPLSALKGYF

-323 IMMRAL
+323 ITMRAL
-329 EDGMILPSKGFETCG
+329 EDGLILPSKGFETCG
-344 VSGKVKMSDKPMMAK
+344 VSGKVKISDKSVMVH
-359 GNTFIK
+359 GNTFVK

-378 VSDRQLPQ
+378 VSDRFLPV
-386 IIVNDILISQ
+386 IIVNDILVSQ
-396 THSVKITQ
+396 THSVRITQ
-404 DEIIVDGDRLDVT
+404 DEIVVDGNRLDVK

-423 LTEIYK
+423 LTEVYK
-429 TKIGD
+429 TKIGN

-448 FVASELLIDSEGHRS
+448 FVASELLIGC
-463 KDEDQRTLNSNL
+463 DEENDDHNND
-475 STLNSSRAI
+475 RA
-484 VFFNHSSSIIADRQY
+484 VVLFNHSSSIIADRQY
-499 LKSIEKEDFYPSPA
+499 VKSIEIDDFFPSPA

-531 GYHGETSFYLLA
+531 GYHGETSFYILA
-543 QRNEKLMQRVIKS
+543 ERNEKLMQRVIKS
-556 TFIDRDTKSI
+556 TFIDRDIKSV

-575 EDEFECE
+575 EDKFECD
-582 ISLFCK
+582 IRIYVK

>member
-1 MATIISDNITSPLGF
+1 MATVISDNITSPLGL
-16 TTEQTYKA
+16 TTEQTFKA
-24 VREGKSGLAHYPC
+24 VRQGKSGLSHYPC
-37 ENGKG
+37 ENGEG

-55 FEEEQWDKIMVDGFS
+55 FNKEQWDKILVDGFS

-87 LFNKERAILIL
+87 IFNKERAILIL
-98 SSTKGDIDELHITNY
+98 SSTKGDIELL
-113 ELPSPTPNTQHPS
+113 EKGEDMP
-126 SNSLADS
+126 SLADA
-133 AKKVSLAIGIENDPI
+133 AKKVSMAIGIENDPI

-167 VDCGNFT
+167 VDCGNYSN
-174 HVIVCGADV
+174 VIVCGADV
-183 QSRFIVSGFQSLKAL
+183 QSRFVVSGFQALKAL
-198 SDEPCRPFDID
+198 SEEPCRPFDIE

-220 SIVLSREMNF
+220 TIVLSSEMNS
-230 PNGWKVDKGAVCNDA
+230 PKGWKVDKGAVCNDA

-253 KGLGAGLA
+253 KGLGAGMA
-261 LSKMKDYYNPI
+261 LRKMKDADNPI

-284 NDQMESKAIEEA
+284 NDQMESKAIEMAE
-296 GLQDVPLSALKGYF
+296 LQDVPLSALKGYF

-329 EDGMILPSKGFETCG
+329 EDDVILPSKGYETCG
-344 VSGKVKMSDKPMMAK
+344 VSGKVKMSDKPMTAE
-359 GNTFIK
+359 GNTFVK

-378 VSDRQLPQ
+378 VSDRFLPV
-386 IIVNDILISQ
+386 IIVNDILVSQ
-396 THSVKITQ
+396 THSVRITQ
-404 DEIIVDGDRLDVT
+404 DEIVVDGNRLDVK

-423 LTEIYK
+423 LTEVYK
-429 TKIGD
+429 TKIGN

-448 FVASELLIDSEGHRS
+448 FVASELLIGC
-463 KDEDQRTLNSNL
+463 DEENDDHNND
-475 STLNSSRAI
+475 RA
-484 VFFNHSSSIIADRQY
+484 VVLFNHSSSIIADRQY
-499 LKSIEKEDFYPSPA
+499 VKSIEKDDFFPSPA

-543 QRNEKLMQRVIKS
+543 ERNEKLMQRVIKS
-556 TFIDRDTKSI
+556 TFIDRDIKSV

-575 EDEFECE
+575 EDKFECD
-582 ISLFCK
+582 IRIYVK

>member
-1 MATIISDNITSPLGF
+1 MATIISDNITSPLGL

-24 VREGKSGLAHYPC
+24 VCQGKSGLSHYPC
-37 ENGKG
+37 ENGEG

-55 FEEEQWDKIMVDGFS
+55 FNKEQWDKILVDGFS
-70 KFESLVLHSVK
+70 KFESLVLYSVK

-87 LFNKERAILIL
+87 IFNKERAILIL
-98 SSTKGDIDELHITNY
+98 SSTKGDIELLEKGEDI
-113 ELPSPTPNTQHPS
+113 P
-126 SNSLADS
+126 SLADA
-133 AKKVSLAIGIENDPI
+133 AKKVSMAIGIENDPI

-167 VDCGNFT
+167 VDCGNYSN
-174 HVIVCGADV
+174 VIVCGADV
-183 QSRFIVSGFQSLKAL
+183 QSRFIVSGFQALKAL
-198 SDEPCRPFDID
+198 SEEPCRPFDIE

-220 SIVLSREMNF
+220 TIVLSSEMNS
-230 PNGWKVDKGAVCNDA
+230 PKGWKVDKGAVCNDA

-253 KGLGAGLA
+253 KGLGAGMA
-261 LSKMKDYYNPI
+261 LCKMKDADNPI

-284 NDQMESKAIEEA
+284 NDQMESKAIEMAE
-296 GLQDVPLSALKGYF
+296 LQDVPLSALKGYF

-329 EDGMILPSKGFETCG
+329 EDDVILPSKGYETCG
-344 VSGKVKMSDKPMMAK
+344 VSGKVKMSDKSVMVH
-359 GNTFIK
+359 GNTFVK

-378 VSDRQLPQ
+378 VSDRFLPM
-386 IIVNDILISQ
+386 IIVNDILVSQ
-396 THSVKITQ
+396 THSVRITQ
-404 DEIIVDGDRLDVT
+404 DEIIVDGNRLDVK

-423 LTEIYK
+423 LTEVYK

-448 FVASELLIDSEGHRS
+448 FIASELLIEAEGQRS
-463 KDEDQRTLNSNL
+463 KGKNQKSKVESQRAVVL
-475 STLNSSRAI
+475 
-484 VFFNHSSSIIADRQY
+484 FNHSSSIIADRQY
-499 LKSIEKEDFYPSPA
+499 VKSIEKDDFFPSPA

-543 QRNEKLMQRVIKS
+543 ERNEKLMQRVIKS
-556 TFIDRDTKSI
+556 TFIDRDIKSV

-575 EDEFECE
+575 EDKFECD
-582 ISLFCK
+582 IRIYVK
-588 E
+588 Q

>member
-1 MATIISDNITSPLGF
+1 MATVISDNITSPLGL

-24 VREGKSGLAHYPC
+24 VRQGKSGLAHYPC
-37 ENGKG
+37 EDGKG

-55 FEEEQWDKIMVDGFS
+55 FNKEQWDKIMVDGFS

-87 LFNKERAILIL
+87 IFNKDRAILIL
-98 SSTKGDIDELHITNY
+98 SSTKGDIELL
-113 ELPSPTPNTQHPS
+113 EKGEDMP
-126 SNSLADS
+126 SLADA

-167 VDCGNFT
+167 VDCGNYT

-198 SDEPCRPFDID
+198 SDEPCRPFDIE

-220 SIVLSREMNF
+220 TIVLSREINS

-253 KGLGAGLA
+253 KGLGAGMA
-261 LSKMKDYYNPI
+261 LSKMKDADNPI

-284 NDQMESKAIEEA
+284 NDQMESKAIEMA
-296 GLQDVPLSALKGYF
+296 DLQDVPLFALKGYF

-329 EDGMILPSKGFETCG
+329 EDNVILPSKGFETCG
-344 VSGKVKMSDKPMMAK
+344 VSGKVKVSDKPMTAE
-359 GNTFIK
+359 GNTFVK

-373 NGAVR
+373 NGVVR
-378 VSDRQLPQ
+378 VSNRPLPQ
-386 IIVNDILISQ
+386 IIDNDILVSQ

-404 DEIIVDGDRLDVT
+404 DEVVVDGSRLDVK
-417 SHGKEM
+417 SRGKEM
-423 LTEIYK
+423 LTEVYK

-448 FVASELLIDSEGHRS
+448 FVASELLIESEC
-463 KDEDQRTLNSNL
+463 QRTLNSNS
-475 STLNSSRAI
+475 STLNSSRA
-484 VFFNHSSSIIADRQY
+484 VVLFNHSSSIIADRQY
-499 LKSIEKEDFYPSPA
+499 VKSIEKDDFFPSPA

-543 QRNEKLMQRVIKS
+543 ERNEELMQRVIKS
-556 TFIDRDTKSI
+556 TFIDRDVKSV

-575 EDEFECE
+575 EEEFECE
-582 ISLFCK
+582 ISIFSR

>member
-1 MATIISDNITSPLGF
+1 MATVISDNITSPLGL

-87 LFNKERAILIL
+87 IFNKERAILIL
-98 SSTKGDIDELHITNY
+98 SSTKGDIEDL
-113 ELPSPTPNTQHPS
+113 LSPTPNTQHPS
-126 SNSLADS
+126 SKTLADA
-133 AKKVSLAIGIENDPI
+133 AKKVSLAIGIENAPI

-167 VDCGNFT
+167 VDCGNYT

-198 SDEPCRPFDID
+198 SDEPCRPFDIE

-220 SIVLSREMNF
+220 TIVLSREMNF

-253 KGLGAGLA
+253 KGLGAGMA
-261 LSKMKDYYNPI
+261 LSKMKDADNPI

-284 NDQMESKAIEEA
+284 NDQMESKAIEMTD
-296 GLQDVPLSALKGYF
+296 LQDVPLSALKGYF

-329 EDGMILPSKGFETCG
+329 EDGIILPSKGFETCG
-344 VSGKVKMSDKPMMAK
+344 VSGKVKMSDKTMTAD
-359 GNTFIK
+359 GNTFVK

-378 VSDRQLPQ
+378 VSDRPLPQ
-386 IIVNDILISQ
+386 IIVNDILVSQ

-404 DEIIVDGDRLDVT
+404 DEIIVDGNRLDVK
-417 SHGKEM
+417 SRAKEM
-423 LTEIYK
+423 LTEVYK

-448 FVASELLIDSEGHRS
+448 FVASELLIGAEG
-463 KDEDQRTLNSNL
+463 QRTLNSNP
-475 STLNSSRAI
+475 STLNYCRAI
-484 VFFNHSSSIIADRQY
+484 VLFNHSSSIIADRQY
-499 LKSIEKEDFYPSPA
+499 VKSIEKDDFFPSPA

-543 QRNEKLMQRVIKS
+543 ERNEKLMQRVIKS
-556 TFIDRDTKSI
+556 TFIDRDIKSV

-582 ISLFCK
+582 ISVFCK

>member
-1 MATIISDNITSPLGF
+1 MATIISDNITSPLGQ

-24 VREGKSGLAHYPC
+24 VREGKSGLSHYPC
-37 ENGKG
+37 ENGEG

-47 PFPIEASL
+47 PFSVEASL
-55 FEEEQWDKIMVDGFS
+55 FNKEQWDKIMVDGFS

-87 LFNKERAILIL
+87 IFNKERAILIL
-98 SSTKGDIDELHITNY
+98 SSTKGDIELL
-113 ELPSPTPNTQHPS
+113 EKGEEMP
-126 SNSLADS
+126 SLADA

-167 VDCGNFT
+167 VDCGNYT
-174 HVIVCGADV
+174 HAIVCGADV

-198 SDEPCRPFDID
+198 SDEPCRPFDIE

-220 SIVLSREMNF
+220 TIVLSREMNS
-230 PNGWKVDKGAVCNDA
+230 PNGWKVDKGAICNDA

-253 KGLGAGLA
+253 KGLGAGMA
-261 LSKMKDYYNPI
+261 LSKMKNADNPI

-284 NDQMESKAIEEA
+284 NDQMESKAIEMA
-296 GLQDVPLSALKGYF
+296 DLQDVPLSALKGYF

-329 EDGMILPSKGFETCG
+329 EDNMILSSKGFETCG
-344 VSGKVKMSDKPMMAK
+344 VSGKVKMSDKPMTAE
-359 GNTFIK
+359 GNTFVK

-373 NGAVR
+373 NGVVR
-378 VSDRQLPQ
+378 ISNRPLPQ
-386 IIVNDILISQ
+386 IIDNDILVSQ

-404 DEIIVDGDRLDVT
+404 DEVVVDGSRLDVK
-417 SHGKEM
+417 SRGKEM
-423 LTEIYK
+423 LTEVYK

-448 FVASELLIDSEGHRS
+448 FVASELLIESEG
-463 KDEDQRTLNSNL
+463 QRTLNSNS
-475 STLNSSRAI
+475 STLNSSRA
-484 VFFNHSSSIIADRQY
+484 VVLFNHSSSIIADRQY
-499 LKSIEKEDFYPSPA
+499 VKSIEKDDFFPSPA

-543 QRNEKLMQRVIKS
+543 ERNEELMQRVIKS
-556 TFIDRDTKSI
+556 TFIDRDVKSV

-582 ISLFCK
+582 ISIFCK

>member
-1 MATIISDNITSPLGF
+1 MATIISDNITSPLGL

-37 ENGKG
+37 ENGEG

-55 FEEEQWDKIMVDGFS
+55 FKKEQWDKIMVDGFS

-87 LFNKERAILIL
+87 IFNKERAILIL
-98 SSTKGDIDELHITNY
+98 SSTKGDVEDFL
-113 ELPSPTPNTQHPS
+113 SPTPNTQHPS

-198 SDEPCRPFDID
+198 SDEPCRPFDIE

-220 SIVLSREMNF
+220 TIVLSREMNF
-230 PNGWKVDKGAVCNDA
+230 PDGWKVDKGAICNDA

-253 KGLGAGLA
+253 KGLGAGMA
-261 LSKMKDYYNPI
+261 LGKMKDADNPI

-329 EDGMILPSKGFETCG
+329 EDGMILPSKGFESCG

-386 IIVNDILISQ
+386 IIVNDILICQ

-404 DEIIVDGDRLDVT
+404 DEIIVDGDRLDVKA
-417 SHGKEM
+417 HGKEM
-423 LTEIYK
+423 LTEVYK

-448 FVASELLIDSEGHRS
+448 FVASELLIDSEGQRS
-463 KDEDQRTLNSNL
+463 KDEGEFSISND
-475 STLNSSRAI
+475 RAI
-484 VFFNHSSSIIADRQY
+484 VLFNHSSSIIADRQY

-543 QRNEKLMQRVIKS
+543 ERNEKLMQRVIKS

-566 IGGWIDCPS
+566 IGGWIDCLS

>member
-1 MATIISDNITSPLGF
+1 MATVISDNITSPLGL

-24 VREGKSGLAHYPC
+24 VCEGKSGLKHYPC
-37 ENGKG
+37 EDGKG

-55 FEEEQWDKIMVDGFS
+55 FSKEQWDKIMVDGFS

-87 LFNKERAILIL
+87 IFNKERAILIL
-98 SSTKGDIDELHITNY
+98 GSTKGDIELL
-113 ELPSPTPNTQHPS
+113 EKGEDMS
-126 SNSLADS
+126 SLADA
-133 AKKVSLAIGIENDPI
+133 AKKVSMAIGIENDPI

-167 VDCGNFT
+167 VDCGNYSN
-174 HVIVCGADV
+174 VIVCGADV
-183 QSRFIVSGFQSLKAL
+183 QSRFIVSGFQALKAL
-198 SDEPCRPFDID
+198 SEEPCRPFDIE

-220 SIVLSREMNF
+220 TIVLSSEMNS
-230 PNGWKVDKGAVCNDA
+230 PKGWKIDKGAICNDA

-253 KGLGAGLA
+253 KGLGAGMA
-261 LSKMKDYYNPI
+261 LRKMKDADNPI

-284 NDQMESKAIEEA
+284 NDQMESKAIEMAE
-296 GLQDVPLSALKGYF
+296 LQDVPLSALKGYF

-323 IMMRAL
+323 ITMRAL
-329 EDGMILPSKGFETCG
+329 EDGLILPSKGFETCG
-344 VSGKVKMSDKPMMAK
+344 VSGKVKISDKSVMVH
-359 GNTFIK
+359 GNTFVK

-378 VSDRQLPQ
+378 VSDRFLPV
-386 IIVNDILISQ
+386 IIVNDILVSQ
-396 THSVKITQ
+396 THSVRITQ
-404 DEIIVDGDRLDVT
+404 DEIVVDGNRLDVK

-423 LTEIYK
+423 LTEVYK
-429 TKIGD
+429 TKIGN

-448 FVASELLIDSEGHRS
+448 FVASELLIGC
-463 KDEDQRTLNSNL
+463 DEENDDHSND
-475 STLNSSRAI
+475 RA
-484 VFFNHSSSIIADRQY
+484 VVLFNHSSSIIADRQY
-499 LKSIEKEDFYPSPA
+499 VKSIEIDDFFPSPA

-531 GYHGETSFYLLA
+531 GYHGETSFYILVE
-543 QRNEKLMQRVIKS
+543 RNEKLMQRVIKS
-556 TFIDRDTKSI
+556 TFIDRDIKSV

-575 EDEFECE
+575 EDEFECD
-582 ISLFCK
+582 IRIYVK

>member
-1 MATIISDNITSPLGF
+1 MATVISDNITSPLGL

-24 VREGKSGLAHYPC
+24 VRQGKSGLSHYPC
-37 ENGKG
+37 ENGEG

-55 FEEEQWDKIMVDGFS
+55 FNKEQWDKIMVDGFS

-87 LFNKERAILIL
+87 IFNKERAILIL
-98 SSTKGDIDELHITNY
+98 SSTKGDIELL
-113 ELPSPTPNTQHPS
+113 EKGEDMS
-126 SNSLADS
+126 SLADA
-133 AKKVSLAIGIENDPI
+133 AKKVSMAIGIENDPI

-167 VDCGNFT
+167 VDCGNYSN
-174 HVIVCGADV
+174 VIVCGADV
-183 QSRFIVSGFQSLKAL
+183 QSRFIVSGFQALKAL
-198 SDEPCRPFDID
+198 SEEPCRPFDIE

-220 SIVLSREMNF
+220 TIVLSSEMNS
-230 PNGWKVDKGAVCNDA
+230 PKGWKIDKGAICNDA

-253 KGLGAGLA
+253 KGLGAGMA
-261 LSKMKDYYNPI
+261 LRKMKDADNPI

-284 NDQMESKAIEEA
+284 NDQMESKAIEMAE
-296 GLQDVPLSALKGYF
+296 LQDVPLSALKGYF

-323 IMMRAL
+323 ITMRAL
-329 EDGMILPSKGFETCG
+329 EDGLILPSKGFETCG
-344 VSGKVKMSDKPMMAK
+344 VSGKVKISDKSVMVH
-359 GNTFIK
+359 GNTFVK

-378 VSDRQLPQ
+378 VSDRFLPV
-386 IIVNDILISQ
+386 IIVNDILVSQ
-396 THSVKITQ
+396 THSVRITQ
-404 DEIIVDGDRLDVT
+404 DEIVVDDNRLDVK

-423 LTEIYK
+423 LTEVYK
-429 TKIGD
+429 TKIGN

-448 FVASELLIDSEGHRS
+448 FVASELLIGC
-463 KDEDQRTLNSNL
+463 DEENDDHSND
-475 STLNSSRAI
+475 RA
-484 VFFNHSSSIIADRQY
+484 VVLFNHSSSIIADRQY
-499 LKSIEKEDFYPSPA
+499 VKSIEIDDFFPSPA

-531 GYHGETSFYLLA
+531 GYHGETSFYILA
-543 QRNEKLMQRVIKS
+543 ERNEKLMQRVIKS
-556 TFIDRDTKSI
+556 TFIDRDIKSV

-575 EDEFECE
+575 EDKFECD
-582 ISLFCK
+582 IRIYVK

>member
-1 MATIISDNITSPLGF
+1 MATIISDNITSPLGQ

-24 VREGKSGLAHYPC
+24 VREGKSGLSHYPC
-37 ENGKG
+37 ENGEG

-55 FEEEQWDKIMVDGFS
+55 FSKEQWGEIMVDGFS

-87 LFNKERAILIL
+87 IFNKERAILIL
-98 SSTKGDIDELHITNY
+98 SSTKGDIELL
-113 ELPSPTPNTQHPS
+113 EKGEDMP
-126 SNSLADS
+126 SLADA

-167 VDCGNFT
+167 VDCGNYT
-174 HVIVCGADV
+174 HAIVCGADV

-198 SDEPCRPFDID
+198 SDEPCRPFDIE
-209 RLGLNLGEAAA
+209 RLGLNLGETAAT
-220 SIVLSREMNF
+220 IVLSREMNF

-253 KGLGAGLA
+253 KGLGAGMA
-261 LSKMKDYYNPI
+261 LSKMKNADNPI

-284 NDQMESKAIEEA
+284 NDQMESKAIEMA
-296 GLQDVPLSALKGYF
+296 DLQDVPLSALKGYF

-329 EDGMILPSKGFETCG
+329 EDNVILPSKGFETCG
-344 VSGKVKMSDKPMMAK
+344 VSGKVKMSDKPMTAE
-359 GNTFIK
+359 GNTFVK

-373 NGAVR
+373 NGVVR
-378 VSDRQLPQ
+378 VSDRPLPQ
-386 IIVNDILISQ
+386 IIDNDILVSQ

-404 DEIIVDGDRLDVT
+404 DEVVVDGSRLDVK
-417 SHGKEM
+417 SRGKEM
-423 LTEIYK
+423 LTEVYK

-448 FVASELLIDSEGHRS
+448 FVASELLIESEC
-463 KDEDQRTLNSNL
+463 QRTLNSNS
-475 STLNSSRAI
+475 STLNSSRA
-484 VFFNHSSSIIADRQY
+484 VVLFNHSSSIIADRQY
-499 LKSIEKEDFYPSPA
+499 VKSIKKDDFFPSPA

-543 QRNEKLMQRVIKS
+543 ERNEKLMQRVIKS
-556 TFIDRDTKSI
+556 TFIDRDIESV

-575 EDEFECE
+575 EDKFECD
-582 ISLFCK
+582 IRIYVK

>member
-1 MATIISDNITSPLGF
+1 MATVISDNITSPLGL

-24 VREGKSGLAHYPC
+24 VCEGKSGLKHYPC
-37 ENGKG
+37 ENGEG

-55 FEEEQWDKIMVDGFS
+55 FNKEQWDKIMVDGFS

-87 LFNKERAILIL
+87 IFNKERAILIL
-98 SSTKGDIDELHITNY
+98 SSTKGDMELL
-113 ELPSPTPNTQHPS
+113 EKGEDMS
-126 SNSLADS
+126 SLADA
-133 AKKVSLAIGIENDPI
+133 AKKVSMAIGIENAPI

-167 VDCGNFT
+167 VDCGNYSN
-174 HVIVCGADV
+174 VIVCGADV
-183 QSRFIVSGFQSLKAL
+183 QSRFIVSGFQALKAL
-198 SDEPCRPFDID
+198 SEEPCRPFDIE

-220 SIVLSREMNF
+220 TIVLSSEMNS
-230 PNGWKVDKGAVCNDA
+230 PKGWKIDKGAICNDA

-253 KGLGAGLA
+253 KGLGAGMA
-261 LSKMKDYYNPI
+261 LRKMKDADNPI

-284 NDQMESKAIEEA
+284 NDQMESKAIEMAE
-296 GLQDVPLSALKGYF
+296 LQDVPLSALKGYF

-323 IMMRAL
+323 ITMRAL
-329 EDGMILPSKGFETCG
+329 EDGLILPSKGFETCG
-344 VSGKVKMSDKPMMAK
+344 VSGKVKISDKSVMVH
-359 GNTFIK
+359 GNTFVK

-378 VSDRQLPQ
+378 VSDRFLPV
-386 IIVNDILISQ
+386 IIVNDILVSQ
-396 THSVKITQ
+396 THSVRITQ
-404 DEIIVDGDRLDVT
+404 DEIVVDGNRLDVK

-423 LTEIYK
+423 LTEVYK
-429 TKIGD
+429 TKIGN

-448 FVASELLIDSEGHRS
+448 FVASELLIGC
-463 KDEDQRTLNSNL
+463 DEENDDHSND
-475 STLNSSRAI
+475 RA
-484 VFFNHSSSIIADRQY
+484 VVLFNHSSSIIADRQY
-499 LKSIEKEDFYPSPA
+499 VKSIEIDDFFPSPA

-531 GYHGETSFYLLA
+531 GYHGETSFYILVE
-543 QRNEKLMQRVIKS
+543 RNEKLMQRVIKS
-556 TFIDRDTKSI
+556 TFIDRDIKSV

-575 EDEFECE
+575 EDKFECD
-582 ISLFCK
+582 IRIYVK

>member
-1 MATIISDNITSPLGF
+1 MATIISDNITSPLGL

-24 VREGKSGLAHYPC
+24 VRQGKSSLSHYLC
-37 ENGKG
+37 ENGEG

-55 FEEEQWDKIMVDGFS
+55 FNKEQLDKIMVDGFS

-87 LFNKERAILIL
+87 IFNKERAILIL
-98 SSTKGDIDELHITNY
+98 SSTKGDIELL
-113 ELPSPTPNTQHPS
+113 EKGEDMS
-126 SNSLADS
+126 SLADA
-133 AKKVSLAIGIENDPI
+133 AKKVSMAIGIENDPI

-167 VDCGNFT
+167 VDCGNYSN
-174 HVIVCGADV
+174 VIVCGADV
-183 QSRFIVSGFQSLKAL
+183 QSRFIVSGFQALKAL
-198 SDEPCRPFDID
+198 SEEPCRPFDIE

-220 SIVLSREMNF
+220 TIVLSSEMNV
-230 PNGWKVDKGAVCNDA
+230 PDGWKIDKGAICNDA

-253 KGLGAGLA
+253 KGLGAGMA
-261 LSKMKDYYNPI
+261 LRKMKDADNPI

-284 NDQMESKAIEEA
+284 NDQMESKAIEMAE
-296 GLQDVPLSALKGYF
+296 LQDVPLSALKGYF

-323 IMMRAL
+323 ITMRAL
-329 EDGMILPSKGFETCG
+329 EDGLILPSKGFETCG
-344 VSGKVKMSDKPMMAK
+344 VSGKVKISDKSVMVH
-359 GNTFIK
+359 GNTFVK

-378 VSDRQLPQ
+378 VSDRFLPV
-386 IIVNDILISQ
+386 IIVNDILVSQ
-396 THSVKITQ
+396 THSVRITQ
-404 DEIIVDGDRLDVT
+404 DEIVVDGNRLDVK

-423 LTEIYK
+423 LTEVYK
-429 TKIGD
+429 TKIGN

-448 FVASELLIDSEGHRS
+448 FVASELLIGC
-463 KDEDQRTLNSNL
+463 DEENDDHSND
-475 STLNSSRAI
+475 RA
-484 VFFNHSSSIIADRQY
+484 VVLFNHSSSIIADCQY
-499 LKSIEKEDFYPSPA
+499 VKSIEIDDFFPSPA

-531 GYHGETSFYLLA
+531 GYHGETSFYILVE
-543 QRNEKLMQRVIKS
+543 RNEKLMQRVIKS
-556 TFIDRDTKSI
+556 TFIDRDIKSV

-575 EDEFECE
+575 EDKFECD
-582 ISLFCK
+582 IRIYVK

>member
-1 MATIISDNITSPLGF
+1 MATVISDNITSPLGL

-24 VREGKSGLAHYPC
+24 VCEGKSGLKHYPC
-37 ENGKG
+37 EDGKG

-55 FEEEQWDKIMVDGFS
+55 FNKEQWDKIMVDGFS

-87 LFNKERAILIL
+87 IFNKERAILIL
-98 SSTKGDIDELHITNY
+98 SSTKGDIELL
-113 ELPSPTPNTQHPS
+113 EKGEDMS
-126 SNSLADS
+126 SLADA
-133 AKKVSLAIGIENDPI
+133 AKKVSMAIGIENDPI

-167 VDCGNFT
+167 VDCGNYSN
-174 HVIVCGADV
+174 VIVCGADV
-183 QSRFIVSGFQSLKAL
+183 QSRFIVSGFQALKAL
-198 SDEPCRPFDID
+198 SEEPCRPFDIE

-220 SIVLSREMNF
+220 TIVLSSEMNS
-230 PNGWKVDKGAVCNDA
+230 PKGWKIDKGAICNDA

-253 KGLGAGLA
+253 KGLGAGMA
-261 LSKMKDYYNPI
+261 LRKMKDADNPI

-284 NDQMESKAIEEA
+284 NDQMESKAIEMAE
-296 GLQDVPLSALKGYF
+296 LQDVPLSALKGYF

-323 IMMRAL
+323 ITMRAL
-329 EDGMILPSKGFETCG
+329 EDGLILPSKGFETCG
-344 VSGKVKMSDKPMMAK
+344 VSGKVKISDKSVMVH
-359 GNTFIK
+359 GNTFVK

-378 VSDRQLPQ
+378 VSDRFLPV
-386 IIVNDILISQ
+386 IIVNDILVSQ
-396 THSVKITQ
+396 THSVRITQ
-404 DEIIVDGDRLDVT
+404 DEIVVDGNRLDVK

-423 LTEIYK
+423 LTEVYK
-429 TKIGD
+429 TKIGN

-448 FVASELLIDSEGHRS
+448 FVASELLIGC
-463 KDEDQRTLNSNL
+463 DEENDDHSND
-475 STLNSSRAI
+475 RA
-484 VFFNHSSSIIADRQY
+484 VVLFNHSSSIIADCQY
-499 LKSIEKEDFYPSPA
+499 VKSIEIDDFFPSPA

-531 GYHGETSFYLLA
+531 GYHGETSFYILA
-543 QRNEKLMQRVIKS
+543 ERNEKLMQRVIKS
-556 TFIDRDTKSI
+556 TFIDRDIKSV

-575 EDEFECE
+575 EDKFECD
-582 ISLFCK
+582 IRIYVK

>member
-1 MATIISDNITSPLGF
+1 MATIISDNITSPLGL

-24 VREGKSGLAHYPC
+24 VCQGKSGLSHYPC
-37 ENGKG
+37 ENGER

-55 FEEEQWDKIMVDGFS
+55 FNKEQWDKIMVDGFS

-87 LFNKERAILIL
+87 IFNKERAILIL
-98 SSTKGDIDELHITNY
+98 SSTKGDIELL
-113 ELPSPTPNTQHPS
+113 EKGEDMP
-126 SNSLADS
+126 SLADA
-133 AKKVSLAIGIENDPI
+133 AKKVSMAIGIENDPI

-167 VDCGNFT
+167 VDCGNYSN
-174 HVIVCGADV
+174 VIVCGADV
-183 QSRFIVSGFQSLKAL
+183 QSRFIVSGFQALKAL
-198 SDEPCRPFDID
+198 SEEPCRPFDIE

-220 SIVLSREMNF
+220 TIVLSSEMNS
-230 PNGWKVDKGAVCNDA
+230 PKGWKIDKGAICNDA

-253 KGLGAGLA
+253 KGLGAGMA
-261 LSKMKDYYNPI
+261 LRKMKDADNPI

-284 NDQMESKAIEEA
+284 NDQMESKAIEMAE
-296 GLQDVPLSALKGYF
+296 LQDVPLSALKGYF

-323 IMMRAL
+323 ITMRAL
-329 EDGMILPSKGFETCG
+329 EDGLILPSKGFETCG
-344 VSGKVKMSDKPMMAK
+344 VSGKVKISDKSVMVH
-359 GNTFIK
+359 GNTFVK

-378 VSDRQLPQ
+378 VSDRFLPV
-386 IIVNDILISQ
+386 IIVNDILVSQ
-396 THSVKITQ
+396 THSVRITQ
-404 DEIIVDGDRLDVT
+404 DEIVVDGNRLDVK

-423 LTEIYK
+423 LTEVYK
-429 TKIGD
+429 TKIGN

-448 FVASELLIDSEGHRS
+448 FVASELLIGC
-463 KDEDQRTLNSNL
+463 DEENDDHSND
-475 STLNSSRAI
+475 RA
-484 VFFNHSSSIIADRQY
+484 VVLFNHSSSIIADRQY
-499 LKSIEKEDFYPSPA
+499 VKSIEIDDFFPSPA

-531 GYHGETSFYLLA
+531 GYHGETSFYILVE
-543 QRNEKLMQRVIKS
+543 RNEKLMQRVIKS
-556 TFIDRDTKSI
+556 TFIDRDIKSV

-575 EDEFECE
+575 EDKFECD
-582 ISLFCK
+582 IRIYVK

>member
-1 MATIISDNITSPLGF
+1 MATVISDNITSPLGL

-24 VREGKSGLAHYPC
+24 VRQGKSGLSHYPC
-37 ENGKG
+37 ENGEG

-55 FEEEQWDKIMVDGFS
+55 FNKEQWDKIMVDGFS

-87 LFNKERAILIL
+87 IFNKERAILIL
-98 SSTKGDIDELHITNY
+98 SSTKGDIELL
-113 ELPSPTPNTQHPS
+113 EKGEDMS
-126 SNSLADS
+126 SLADA
-133 AKKVSLAIGIENDPI
+133 AKKVSMAIGIENDPI

-167 VDCGNFT
+167 VDCGNYSN
-174 HVIVCGADV
+174 VIVCGADV
-183 QSRFIVSGFQSLKAL
+183 QSRFIVSGFQALKAL
-198 SDEPCRPFDID
+198 SEEPCRPFDIE

-220 SIVLSREMNF
+220 TIVLSSEMNS
-230 PNGWKVDKGAVCNDA
+230 PKGWKIDKGAICNDA

-253 KGLGAGLA
+253 KGLGAGMA
-261 LSKMKDYYNPI
+261 LRKMKDADNPI

-284 NDQMESKAIEEA
+284 NDQMESKAIEMAE
-296 GLQDVPLSALKGYF
+296 LQDVPLSALKGYF

-323 IMMRAL
+323 ITMRAL
-329 EDGMILPSKGFETCG
+329 EDGLILPSKGFETCG
-344 VSGKVKMSDKPMMAK
+344 VSGKVKISDKSVMVH
-359 GNTFIK
+359 GNTFVK

-378 VSDRQLPQ
+378 VSDRFLPV
-386 IIVNDILISQ
+386 IIVNDILVSQ
-396 THSVKITQ
+396 THSVRITQ
-404 DEIIVDGDRLDVT
+404 DEIVVDGNRLDVK

-423 LTEIYK
+423 LTEVYK
-429 TKIGD
+429 TKIGN

-448 FVASELLIDSEGHRS
+448 FVASELLIGC
-463 KDEDQRTLNSNL
+463 DEENDDHSND
-475 STLNSSRAI
+475 RA
-484 VFFNHSSSIIADRQY
+484 VVLFNHSSSIIADCQY
-499 LKSIEKEDFYPSPA
+499 VKSIEIDDFFPSPA

-531 GYHGETSFYLLA
+531 GYHGETSFYILA
-543 QRNEKLMQRVIKS
+543 ERNEKLMQRVIKS
-556 TFIDRDTKSI
+556 TFIDRDIKSV

-575 EDEFECE
+575 EDKFECD
-582 ISLFCK
+582 IRIYVK

>member
-1 MATIISDNITSPLGF
+1 MATVISDNITSPLGL

-24 VREGKSGLAHYPC
+24 VRQGKSGLSHYPC
-37 ENGKG
+37 ENGEG

-55 FEEEQWDKIMVDGFS
+55 FNKEQWDKIMVDGFS

-87 LFNKERAILIL
+87 IFNKERAILIL
-98 SSTKGDIDELHITNY
+98 SSTKGDIELL
-113 ELPSPTPNTQHPS
+113 EKGEDMS
-126 SNSLADS
+126 SLADA
-133 AKKVSLAIGIENDPI
+133 AKKVSMAIGIENDPI

-167 VDCGNFT
+167 VDCGNYSN
-174 HVIVCGADV
+174 VIVCGADV
-183 QSRFIVSGFQSLKAL
+183 QSRFIVSGFQALKAL
-198 SDEPCRPFDID
+198 SEEPCRPFDIE

-220 SIVLSREMNF
+220 TIVLSSEMNS
-230 PNGWKVDKGAVCNDA
+230 PKGWKIDKGAICNDA

-253 KGLGAGLA
+253 KGLGAGMA
-261 LSKMKDYYNPI
+261 LRKMKDADNPI

-284 NDQMESKAIEEA
+284 NDQMESKAIEMAE
-296 GLQDVPLSALKGYF
+296 LQDVPLSALKGYF

-323 IMMRAL
+323 ITMRAL
-329 EDGMILPSKGFETCG
+329 EDGLILPSKGFETCG
-344 VSGKVKMSDKPMMAK
+344 VSGKVKISDKSVMVH
-359 GNTFIK
+359 GNTFVK

-378 VSDRQLPQ
+378 VSDRFLPV
-386 IIVNDILISQ
+386 IIVNDILVSQ
-396 THSVKITQ
+396 THSVRITQ
-404 DEIIVDGDRLDVT
+404 DEIIVDGNRLDVK

-423 LTEIYK
+423 LTEVYK
-429 TKIGD
+429 TKIGN

-448 FVASELLIDSEGHRS
+448 FVASELLIGC
-463 KDEDQRTLNSNL
+463 DEENDDHSND
-475 STLNSSRAI
+475 RA
-484 VFFNHSSSIIADRQY
+484 VVLFNHSSSIIADRQY
-499 LKSIEKEDFYPSPA
+499 VKSIDKNDFFPSPA

-531 GYHGETSFYLLA
+531 GYHAETSFYILA
-543 QRNEKLMQRVIKS
+543 ARNEKLMQRVIKS
-556 TFIDRDTKSI
+556 TFIDRDIKSV

-575 EDEFECE
+575 EDKFECD
-582 ISLFCK
+582 IRIYVK

>member
-1 MATIISDNITSPLGF
+1 MATVISDNITSPLGL

-24 VREGKSGLAHYPC
+24 VRQGKSGLAHYPC
-37 ENGKG
+37 EDGKG

-55 FEEEQWDKIMVDGFS
+55 FNKEQWDKIMVDGFS

-87 LFNKERAILIL
+87 IFNKERAILIL
-98 SSTKGDIDELHITNY
+98 SSTKGDIELL
-113 ELPSPTPNTQHPS
+113 EKSEDMS
-126 SNSLADS
+126 SLADA
-133 AKKVSLAIGIENDPI
+133 AKKVSMAIGIENDPI

-167 VDCGNFT
+167 VDCGNYSN
-174 HVIVCGADV
+174 VIVCGADV
-183 QSRFIVSGFQSLKAL
+183 QSRFIVSGFQALKAL
-198 SDEPCRPFDID
+198 SEEPCRPFDIE

-220 SIVLSREMNF
+220 TIVLSSEMNS
-230 PNGWKVDKGAVCNDA
+230 PKGWKIDKGAICNDA

-253 KGLGAGLA
+253 KGLGAGMA
-261 LSKMKDYYNPI
+261 LSKMKNADNPI

-284 NDQMESKAIEEA
+284 NDQMESKAIEMA
-296 GLQDVPLSALKGYF
+296 DLQDVPLSALKGYF

-329 EDGMILPSKGFETCG
+329 EDNMILSSKGFETCG
-344 VSGKVKMSDKPMMAK
+344 VSGKVKMSDKPMTAE
-359 GNTFIK
+359 GNTFVK

-373 NGAVR
+373 NGVVR
-378 VSDRQLPQ
+378 ISNRPLPQ
-386 IIVNDILISQ
+386 IIDNDILVSQ

-404 DEIIVDGDRLDVT
+404 DEVVVDGSRLDVK
-417 SHGKEM
+417 SRGKEM
-423 LTEIYK
+423 LTEVYK

-448 FVASELLIDSEGHRS
+448 FVASELLIESEG
-463 KDEDQRTLNSNL
+463 QRTLNSNP
-475 STLNSSRAI
+475 STLNYSRAVI
-484 VFFNHSSSIIADRQY
+484 LFNHSSSIIADRQY
-499 LKSIEKEDFYPSPA
+499 VKSIKKDDFFPSPA

-543 QRNEKLMQRVIKS
+543 ERNEKLMQRVIKS
-556 TFIDRDTKSI
+556 TFIDRDIKSV

-575 EDEFECE
+575 EDKFECD
-582 ISLFCK
+582 IRIYVK